1 MSTPDPSTAPESATL
16 PDGQRALDPGTALG
30 PYSPAILSNGVC
42 YVSGQG
48 GVDFAT
54 GDIVPG
60 GVGPETRQTLRN
72 IESILELG
80 GMTLAD
86 VLTVTVY
93 LVDIDEWAAMNEEY
107 ATFFTSDRPLP
118 ARTAIAVAALPK
130 GIRVEITATA
140 RAPY

>member
-1 MSTPDPSTAPESATL
+1 MSTPDPSTEPQPTTQ
-16 PDGQRALDPGTALG
+16 PDGQRALDTGTALG
-30 PYSPAILSNGVC
+30 PYSPAIISNGVC

-48 GVDFAT
+48 GMDFAT
-54 GDIVPG
+54 GEIVTG
-60 GVGPETRQTLRN
+60 GIGPETRQTMRN
-72 IESILELG
+72 IENILALG

-86 VLTVTVY
+86 VLTVTCY